1 MTMTKKRNMD
11 TLQKAALRYRSEL
24 IVPATKLSVEDMHVP
39 AAMVA
44 AFLRNA
50 ETLGFQ
56 LAPEV
61 IKQILTLTESEFKA
75 WAVTVIT
82 VLKESKGANFDYKP
96 MYPNFPTQVAEASDV
111 ELYTNALIHYFGDLV
126 GVRIMPVYEKEERF
140 PFYEDT
146 TLSILNLAKDDIA
159 ESVFANL
166 LGAKVSFSETD
177 TEMLESL
184 FLGVDLFAFVRI
196 LDSTV
201 IPNRENFAHL
211 AKIVRGD
218 ADYTAAVLARAT
230 TVTDLLRVGAVYSDA
245 HPSLKDKF
253 RFGKMSRP
261 ERRAIVKNLLR
272 LDANYME
279 DFNRNR
285 EMWKRFTERLHVSE
299 FASNDSQLVQAL
311 KVVRSSKNITTWG
324 TKVETALLA
333 GDYSA
338 SVANLAKRPGEF
350 ARRLNQLLNGAA
362 TDEAEFVVEQFKE
375 VSTKVSTTVLL
386 QVIAFFRTLKETP
399 DRKFSTLFTASVKGG
414 AFALP
419 REKSEISASVCDE
432 VIAIATTALN
442 SIYAERDSLGKVFY
456 DFDGSYNPVVP
467 FGLRNSSNAFRVVGR
482 GTRSSFDLEKTLR
495 FFIHW
500 KDQKTEGGW
509 DSRVDLDL
517 SAVFLDEEFNEVGV
531 VSYYNL
537 RESGAVHS
545 GDITSA
551 PKGASEFI
559 DVDLKKVRESNPKAR
574 YISMTVNSYTRQKF
588 SDLDVVLA
596 GFMTRKDVKSG
607 EIYEP
612 KSVENAFTVNSA
624 STAVIPM
631 VFDIVE
637 GVAIFT
643 DVAINGHSAINNASN
658 MNRSTKNILTGLVG
672 KQTVNYHDV
681 ISANLAARAELVST
695 EEEAD
700 MVIKLRAGES
710 SISFDEFLAKWL

>member
-1 MTMTKKRNMD
+1 MD
-11 TLQKAALRYRSEL
+11 TLQKAALRYRSEVV
-24 IVPATKLSVEDMHVP
+24 VPTTELDSEDIHVP
-39 AAMVA
+39 AGMVA
-44 AFLRNA
+44 AFLRNV

-56 LAPEV
+56 FAPEV

-75 WAVTVIT
+75 WAVDVIA
-82 VLKESKGANFDYKP
+82 VLKETKGANFTYSP
-96 MYPNFPTQVAEASDV
+96 MYPNFPTQVAEASDI
-111 ELYTNALIHYFGDLV
+111 ELYTNALIHYFGDAI

-146 TLSILNLAKDDIA
+146 NLATLNLAKDDIT
-159 ESVFANL
+159 ESIFANL
-166 LGAKVSFSETD
+166 ISAKVSFSDTD
-177 TEMLESL
+177 TELLENL
-184 FLGVDLFAFVRI
+184 YLGIDLFAFVRI
-196 LDSTV
+196 LDSV
-201 IPNRENFAHL
+201 EIPNKENFAHL

-218 ADYTAAVLARAT
+218 ADYTAALLARAT

-253 RFGKMSRP
+253 RFGKMSRS
-261 ERRAIVKNLLR
+261 ERRVIVKNLVR

-299 FASNDSQLVQAL
+299 FAPNDSKLVKAL

-338 SVANLAKRPGEF
+338 SVSNLTKRPGEF
-350 ARRLNQLLNGAA
+350 ARRLHQLLNGAA
-362 TDEAEFVVEQFKE
+362 SDESEFVLEQFKN
-375 VSTKVSTTVLL
+375 VSEKASTTVLL
-386 QVIAFFRTLKETP
+386 QVIAFFRTLKENP

-419 REKSEISASVCDE
+419 REKSEIPSSVCDE

-442 SIYAERDSLGKVFY
+442 TIYAERDSLGKVFY

-482 GTRSSFDLEKTLR
+482 GTRSSFDLDKTLR

-500 KDQKTEGGW
+500 KDQMGENGW
-509 DSRVDLDL
+509 SNRVDLDL

-551 PKGASEFI
+551 PRGASEFI
-559 DVDLKKVRESNPKAR
+559 DVDLKTIRKANPKAR

-588 SDLDVVLA
+588 SDLDEVLA
-596 GFMTRKDVKSG
+596 GFMSRKDVKSG
-607 EIYEP
+607 EVYEP

-631 VFDIVE
+631 VFDIIE

-695 EEEAD
+695 AEEAD
-700 MVIKLRAGES
+700 KVIKLRDGES

>member
-1 MTMTKKRNMD
+1 MD
-11 TLQKAALRYRSEL
+11 TLQKAALRYRSEV
-24 IVPATKLSVEDMHVP
+24 IVPATNLSKEDMHVP

-44 AFLRNA
+44 AFLRNV
-50 ETLGFQ
+50 ETFGFQ
-56 LAPEV
+56 FAPEV
-61 IKQILTLTESEFKA
+61 IKQVLSLTESEFKA
-75 WAVTVIT
+75 WAVEVISA
-82 VLKESKGANFDYKP
+82 LKEIKGANFEYKP

-111 ELYTNALIHYFGDLV
+111 ELYTNAIMHYFGDAI

-146 TLSILNLAKDDIA
+146 TLTALNLAKEDIV
-159 ESVFANL
+159 ESIFANL
-166 LGAKVSFSETD
+166 LDAKVSFSETD
-177 TEMLESL
+177 VQLLEQL
-184 FLGVDLFAFVRI
+184 YLELDLFGFIRV
-196 LDSTV
+196 LDKAE
-201 IPNRENFAHL
+201 IPNKENFAHL

-218 ADYTAAVLARAT
+218 TDYTNAVLSRAT

-253 RFGKMSRP
+253 RFGKFSRS
-261 ERRAIVKNLLR
+261 ERRAIVTNLTR
-272 LDANYME
+272 LDANYLE

-285 EMWKRFTERLHVSE
+285 EMWKRFTERLHVGE
-299 FASNDSQLVQAL
+299 FVSGDSKLLKAL
-311 KVVRSSKNITTWG
+311 AILRSSKNISTWG
-324 TKVETALLA
+324 TKVEKALEE
-333 GDYSA
+333 GDYSS
-338 SVANLAKRPGEF
+338 SVTSLSKRPGEF
-350 ARRLNQLLNGAA
+350 ARRLHQLLNGAA
-362 TDEAEFVVEQFKE
+362 TDEAEFVLAQFKD

-386 QVIAFFRTLKETP
+386 QVIAFFRTVRETP
-399 DRKFSTLFTASVKGG
+399 DRKFSTLFTASAKGA

-419 REKSEISASVCDE
+419 REKSEIPASICDE
-432 VIAIATTALN
+432 VIDIAMSALT
-442 SIYAERDSLGKVFY
+442 SIYAERKTLGKVFY

-467 FGLRNSSNAFRVVGR
+467 FGLRNTSSAFRVVGR
-482 GTRSSFDLEKTLR
+482 GTRSSFDLDKTLR

-500 KDQKTEGGW
+500 KDQKTESGW

-559 DVDLKKVRESNPKAR
+559 DVDLKVIRKANPKAR

-588 SDLDVVLA
+588 SDLDEVLA
-596 GFMTRKDVKSG
+596 GFMSRKDVKSG
-607 EIYEP
+607 EVYEP

-643 DVAINGHSAINNASN
+643 DVAINGRSSINNASN
-658 MNRSTKNILTGLVG
+658 MSRSTQSILTGLVG
-672 KQTVNYHDV
+672 KKTVTYNDV
-681 ISANLAARAELVST
+681 IAANLKARAELVST
-695 EEEAD
+695 PEEAD
-700 MVIKLRAGES
+700 TIIKLREGES
-710 SISFDEFLAKWL
+710 SISFDDFLAKWL

>member
-1 MTMTKKRNMD
+1 MD
-11 TLQKAALRYRSEL
+11 TLQKAALRYRSEVV
-24 IVPATKLSVEDMHVP
+24 VPTTELNSEDTHVP
-39 AAMVA
+39 AGMVV
-44 AFLRNA
+44 AFLRNV

-56 LAPEV
+56 FAPEV

-75 WAVTVIT
+75 WAVGVISA
-82 VLKESKGANFDYKP
+82 LKEIKGANFTYNP

-111 ELYTNALIHYFGDLV
+111 ELYTNALMHYFGDAL

-146 TLSILNLAKDDIA
+146 TLTTLNLAEGSIA
-159 ESVFANL
+159 ESLFGTLAS
-166 LGAKVSFSETD
+166 AKISFSETD
-177 TEMLESL
+177 VELLSMLYAELNRPALISL
-184 FLGVDLFAFVRI
+184 FNRVE
-196 LDSTV
+196 
-201 IPNRENFAHL
+201 IPNKENFAHL

-218 ADYTAAVLARAT
+218 SNYTAALLARAT

-261 ERRAIVKNLLR
+261 ERREIVKNLLR

-299 FASNDSQLVQAL
+299 FASDDSKLVQAL

-324 TKVETALLA
+324 TKVEAALLE
-333 GDYSA
+333 GDYA
-338 SVANLAKRPGEF
+338 TSVANLAKRPGEF
-350 ARRLNQLLNGAA
+350 ARRLHQLLNGAA
-362 TDEAEFVVEQFKE
+362 SDEAEFVLDQFKD
-375 VSTKVSTTVLL
+375 VSGKVSTTVLL
-386 QVIAFFRTLKETP
+386 QVIAFFRTLKENP

-419 REKSEISASVCDE
+419 REKSEISVSVCDE
-432 VIAIATTALN
+432 VIEIAMSALHT
-442 SIYAERDSLGKVFY
+442 IYSERDSLGKVFY

-482 GTRSSFDLEKTLR
+482 GTRSSFDLDKTLR

-500 KDQKTEGGW
+500 KDQKTENGW

-551 PKGASEFI
+551 PRGASEFI
-559 DVDLKKVRESNPKAR
+559 DVNLKRVRETNPKAR

-588 SDLDVVLA
+588 SELDEVLA
-596 GFMTRKDVKSG
+596 GFMSRKDVKSG
-607 EIYEP
+607 EVYEP

-643 DVAINGHSAINNASN
+643 DVAINGNSSINNASN

-672 KQTVNYHDV
+672 KQTVNYDDV

-695 EEEAD
+695 AEDAD
-700 MVIKLRAGES
+700 TVIKLRDGES
-710 SISFDEFLAKWL
+710 SISFDDFLAKWL